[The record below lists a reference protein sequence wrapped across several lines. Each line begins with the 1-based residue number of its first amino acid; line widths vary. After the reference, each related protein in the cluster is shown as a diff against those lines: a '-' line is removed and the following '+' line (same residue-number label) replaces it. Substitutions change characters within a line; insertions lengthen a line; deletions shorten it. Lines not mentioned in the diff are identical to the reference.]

1 MAIFKVIKRNWAIV
15 DGRENEN
22 KYDILDTPHDN
33 VTQSSDALLVKLG
46 EKMFEIYC
54 RNQALEANRSKEISG
69 CASLKQTDR
78 AKAHQ
83 IIQ

>member
-1 MAIFKVIKRNWAIV
+1 MTTFKVIKRNWAIV

-22 KYDILDTPHDN
+22 KYDILNTPHEN
-33 VTQSSDALLVKLG
+33 TTQSSDALLVKLG

>member
-1 MAIFKVIKRNWAIV
+1 MTIFKVIKRNWAIV

-46 EKMFEIYC
+46 ENVWNILSQSSFGSQPLK
-54 RNQALEANRSKEISG
+54 RNFRL
-69 CASLKQTDR
+69 C
-78 AKAHQ
+78 
-83 IIQ
+83 